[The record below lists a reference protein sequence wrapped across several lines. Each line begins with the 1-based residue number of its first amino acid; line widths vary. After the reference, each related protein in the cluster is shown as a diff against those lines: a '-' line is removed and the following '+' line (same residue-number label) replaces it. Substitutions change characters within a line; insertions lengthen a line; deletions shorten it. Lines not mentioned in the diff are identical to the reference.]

1 MVPPRYLA
9 FEGVEGCGKS
19 TQAAR
24 LADRLGAVL
33 TRETGGTG
41 IGQQLRHVLHDPS
54 NTHLDPVAEA
64 LMIAADRAQ
73 HRAEIIEPALAA
85 GRTVVS
91 DRSVWSSLAYQGFG
105 RGLPPDTVRSVNH
118 WALQGRWPDVVVF
131 LDVPHEVVAE
141 RLQHRE
147 LDRFEQ
153 EDEAF
158 FQRVANGF
166 RTMAAA
172 DPTGWIVVDGSADA
186 DAVTAQVWQTLHQ
199 RGIGA

>member
-1 MVPPRYLA
+1 MVPPCYIA

-41 IGQQLRHVLHDPS
+41 IGQQLRHVLHDPT
-54 NTHLDPVAEA
+54 NTHLDSVAEA

-73 HRAEIIEPALAA
+73 HRAEVIEPALAA
-85 GRTVVS
+85 GRTVIS
-91 DRSVWSSLAYQGFG
+91 DRSVWSSMAYQGFG
-105 RGLPPDTVRSVNH
+105 RSLPLDIVRSVNH

-131 LDVPHEVVAE
+131 LDVAHEVVAE
-141 RLQHRE
+141 RLQHRQ

-158 FQRVANGF
+158 FQRVTNGF
-166 RTMAAA
+166 HTMAAA
-172 DPTGWIVVDGSADA
+172 DPTGWIVVDGSADT
-186 DAVTAQVWQTLHQ
+186 DAVTDRVWQALRE
-199 RGIGA
+199 RGVSP